1 LVGGLVIYYF
11 VIFKICL
18 KKNKKLSFKLPI
30 SLDQIK
36 LSFQRKIVRSG
47 SFVLEKKEDNV
58 AIDIN
63 ERYRNSPTL
72 RKRRPSTP
80 RLILSKNRVHPSP
93 RTPSPRQSRLIKS
106 HTHSP
111 KNKTPVRDKRSSTVS
126 KKITN
131 EKIQNDGKQLQICS
145 DYLLNE
151 IDNGS
156 TLGLM
161 ENKKS
166 PTSKELIENS
176 NKLLEDIENDLYN
189 FKPKVDR
196 KNKPRMRIKEI
207 AKKVRRKSFKE
218 KLLPVAK
225 KTNNMIIKEIKDKK
239 KLTPRPPP
247 LTYSV
252 NLEDLTNKKDT
263 QKIYPKNKNISY
275 TLDLNDNYKIYYK
288 NENEYEYDIESQNEH
303 IHGNHYLDNEGV
315 INETI
320 QFDKEEKPKRPRR
333 TAPKPPTEPP
343 LYTSEYRKEIHRISS
358 QKRGN
363 VLNKIKAIERFNQK

>member
-1 LVGGLVIYYF
+1 M
-11 VIFKICL
+11 
-18 KKNKKLSFKLPI
+18 
-30 SLDQIK
+30 DQIK
-36 LSFQRKIVRSG
+36 ISFQKKIARTG

-80 RLILSKNRVHPSP
+80 RLILSKNRIHPSP

-111 KNKTPVRDKRSSTVS
+111 RNKIPVRNKRSSTVS

-151 IDNGS
+151 IENES
-156 TLGLM
+156 TLELM

-189 FKPKVDR
+189 LKPKVNR
-196 KNKPRMRIKEI
+196 KNKPRIKIKEI
-207 AKKVRRKSFKE
+207 VKKERRRSFKE
-218 KLLPVAK
+218 KLLPAK
-225 KTNNMIIKEIKDKK
+225 KNNIVIKEIKKK
-239 KLTPRPPP
+239 KPRPPP
-247 LTYSV
+247 LTYTV
-252 NLEDLTNKKDT
+252 NLEDLTNKKDK
-263 QKIYPKNKNISY
+263 QKIYPKNKNVSY
-275 TLDLNDNYKIYYK
+275 TLDLNNNYKVHYK
-288 NENEYEYDIESQNEH
+288 NEIEYEYDIESQNEH

-333 TAPKPPTEPP
+333 PRRTVPKPPTVPP

-358 QKRGN
+358 QKKGN
-363 VLNKIKAIERFNQK
+363 VLNKIKAIEKFNQK